1 MKLKP
6 GESITVKQG
15 VKEPDFEK
23 FELSGWQGR
32 VTEIDPFSNS
42 DHILVTIEWDSETLK
57 QIPKWYIEQS
67 ETDGCDWETMV
78 LYETDVEKAKVRD
91 KKNDVKNAQKK
102 LESEFSWVHLG
113 KEGKRIGK
121 ILQGV
126 NPDNEMKC
134 LSRWSEYLDENLN
147 FPIAAVVDET
157 DDFGPVRDGDKVSI
171 KSLPHLVDM
180 YGIIAEVRLGR
191 SKYFIPLCE
200 LEVTDKNS
208 LNYQLIDDYRI
219 WFANR

>member
-6 GESITVKQG
+6 GDNVTVNQG
-15 VKEPDFEK
+15 VEEPDFEK
-23 FELSGWQGR
+23 FELGGWQGR
-32 VTEIDPFSNS
+32 VTEIDTTTMP
-42 DHILVTIEWDSETLK
+42 DQILVTIEWDSKTLK

-67 ETDGCDWETMV
+67 ETDGCDWKTIV
-78 LYETDVEKAKVRD
+78 LYDTEVEKTNARD
-91 KKNDVKNAQKK
+91 KKSDVKNTQKK
-102 LESEFSWVHLG
+102 LEGEFHWAHLG

-121 ILQGV
+121 ILRGV

-134 LSRWSEYLDENLN
+134 LTRWSEYLDENLN

-157 DDFGPVRDGDKVSI
+157 DDFGPIRDGDKVSI
-171 KSLPHLVDM
+171 KSLPHLEDM

-191 SKYFIPLCE
+191 NKYAIPLCE
-200 LEVTDKNS
+200 LEVIDKNS
-208 LNYQLIDDYRI
+208 PNYQLIDDYRV

>member
-6 GESITVKQG
+6 GDSIMVKQG

-23 FELSGWQGR
+23 FELGGWQGR
-32 VTEIDPFSNS
+32 VTEIDSSSNP

-102 LESEFSWVHLG
+102 LESDFHWAHLG
-113 KEGKRIGK
+113 KEGKRIEK
-121 ILQGV
+121 ILKGV
-126 NPDNEMKC
+126 NPDDEMEC
-134 LSRWSEYLDENLN
+134 LSRWSEYLEDNLN

-157 DDFGPVRDGDKVSI
+157 DDFGQVRDGDKVSV
-171 KSLPHLVDM
+171 KSLPQVADM

-200 LEVTDKNS
+200 LEVIDKNS
-208 LNYQLIDDYRI
+208 PDFQLIDDYRV